1 MGHRHRS
8 KGDHQVAKHKEQE
21 DDSNRGA
28 VSSRVAE
35 ADKAEDEAEDVAEDE
50 GEEAMAKVA
59 KAKEEALQFLQGE
72 G

>member
-1 MGHRHRS
+1 MVKKNLTLICRR
-8 KGDHQVAKHKEQE
+8 KKL
-21 DDSNRGA
+21 R
-28 VSSRVAE
+28 
-35 ADKAEDEAEDVAEDE
+35 AEDEAEDVAEDE